1 MGVQACGGGR
11 GGGLTSVG
19 SSTVYSWDDSSPKPV
34 SSLLQED
41 RGAQKVSGYRGGL
54 GGGRGVDPDP
64 DPDPDPGADLLSET
78 CSCLMTSISSSCNP
92 DTTAVRTC
100 EHRPG
105 QCGVRVGWL
114 PW

>member
-1 MGVQACGGGR
+1 M
-11 GGGLTSVG
+11 
-19 SSTVYSWDDSSPKPV
+19 YSWDDSSPKPV
-34 SSLLQED
+34 SSLLQENTS
-41 RGAQKVSGYRGGL
+41 AQKVSGYRGG
-54 GGGRGVDPDP
+54 GGAGG
-64 DPDPDPGADLLSET
+64 GADLLSET

-105 QCGVRVGWL
+105 QCGVRVQTV